1 MHLIPGDATT
11 CQGGRNY
18 DLEKDLCF
26 LDFLIYL
33 FIYLFFFA
41 IPQQV
46 CAVLKHCD
54 RLDQHAVC
62 LECRGYVHVILP
74 RGNYIES
81 VVISNLGSLVSCECF
96 YSNNMTLSFVV
107 ADNSVTLGVE
117 SRGTKRQQNKCY
129 SVRYTRPLTKFGE
142 LN

>member
-1 MHLIPGDATT
+1 MISKKI
-11 CQGGRNY
+11 CVFQI
-18 DLEKDLCF
+18 F
-26 LDFLIYL
+26 L
-33 FIYLFFFA
+33 FIYFIFFFFA

-46 CAVLKHCD
+46 CTVLKHCD

-81 VVISNLGSLVSCECF
+81 VIISNLGSLVSCECF

>member
-1 MHLIPGDATT
+1 MISKKI
-11 CQGGRNY
+11 CVFQI
-18 DLEKDLCF
+18 F
-26 LDFLIYL
+26 L
-33 FIYLFFFA
+33 FILLFFFFA

-46 CAVLKHCD
+46 YTVLKHCD